1 MAAIII
7 SADDIK
13 KSLDDYDPNKSHL
26 VHRQSTQLA
35 DKLFAK
41 TVKSSEYDTIVL
53 ISGGS
58 ASGKTEF
65 VSEYLADQQS
75 IIFDGT
81 LPSFEGARIKADLA
95 RRYHKRV
102 LIKAIW
108 PRDIKIAFAAFLERE
123 RKYPDEFFYKT
134 HSSSRKALLEIAQSS
149 LNIPIDVYENVFTG
163 KTLAFEQI
171 LFEDN
176 KKFIDFIESHQ
187 YTEEELLRLITKEN
201 D

>member
-13 KSLDDYDPNKSHL
+13 KTLEDYDPNKSHL

-53 ISGGS
+53 LSGGS

-81 LPSFEGARIKADLA
+81 LPSFDGAKIKADLA

-149 LNIPIDVYENVFTG
+149 LNIPIEIYENVFTG
-163 KTLAFEQI
+163 KTLDFKQI

-187 YTEEELLRLITKEN
+187 YTEEELLRLI
-201 D
+201 